1 MTSMTTAKPPQTQIE
16 RQREAAR
23 DRTTTT
29 VAPPVDIYETDT
41 GYVILADMPGVRA
54 DGLEVIAERDELTIR
69 GRVDRQEEAAPNYRE
84 FELSNY
90 YRAFTLTQDL
100 ETNDVSA
107 TLRDGELRV
116 EIPKSARLR
125 PKKIQVHAE

>member
-1 MTSMTTAKPPQTQIE
+1 MTSMTTAKPAQPQIE
-16 RQREAAR
+16 RQREATR

-29 VAPPVDIYETDT
+29 VSPPVDVYETDT

-69 GRVDRQEEAAPNYRE
+69 GRVDRQEEAPPNYRE

-107 TLRDGELRV
+107 TLRDGVLRV